1 MAVDLLQ
8 WHDGFHASLQ
18 IELQREPAHLE
29 FYSEHELYKKAL
41 RVDTLIIK
49 NSDDTPV
56 QKNIGKIFRKYNLI
70 EYKSPDDYLS
80 INDFYKAYGYA
91 CLYQSNTENVHEV
104 SMEDITISFV
114 CSHYPRKMLK
124 ILKKERNIEVEQIEK
139 GIYRLKNDPISMQI
153 LLINKLPPKE
163 NLWLSSLTRN
173 LPMNRN
179 TELLLR
185 EYQQH
190 KESVL
195 YQSAMEL
202 IMQANKKIMEEDCNM
217 VCDVLK
223 EIFAD
228 EWNKRELEMQKKESQ
243 IQQKES
249 QMQKR
254 ESQMQKKE
262 SQMQKKESQ
271 IQQRELLL
279 IEREENIKKKME
291 KKENRLNLLIQLLLH
306 DNLMDDLKKAIEDR
320 AYLEQMYQRYGL

>member
-1 MAVDLLQ
+1 
-8 WHDGFHASLQ
+8 
-18 IELQREPAHLE
+18 
-29 FYSEHELYKKAL
+29 
-41 RVDTLIIK
+41 
-49 NSDDTPV
+49 
-56 QKNIGKIFRKYNLI
+56 
-70 EYKSPDDYLS
+70 
-80 INDFYKAYGYA
+80 
-91 CLYQSNTENVHEV
+91 
-104 SMEDITISFV
+104 
-114 CSHYPRKMLK
+114 
-124 ILKKERNIEVEQIEK
+124 
-139 GIYRLKNDPISMQI
+139 MQI

-202 IMQANKKIMEEDCNM
+202 IIQANKKIMEEDCNM

-249 QMQKR
+249 QMQK
-254 ESQMQKKE
+254 KE
-262 SQMQKKESQ
+262 SQM
-271 IQQRELLL
+271 QQRELLL

>member
-1 MAVDLLQ
+1 
-8 WHDGFHASLQ
+8 
-18 IELQREPAHLE
+18 
-29 FYSEHELYKKAL
+29 
-41 RVDTLIIK
+41 
-49 NSDDTPV
+49 
-56 QKNIGKIFRKYNLI
+56 
-70 EYKSPDDYLS
+70 
-80 INDFYKAYGYA
+80 
-91 CLYQSNTENVHEV
+91 
-104 SMEDITISFV
+104 
-114 CSHYPRKMLK
+114 
-124 ILKKERNIEVEQIEK
+124 
-139 GIYRLKNDPISMQI
+139 MQI

>member
-1 MAVDLLQ
+1 
-8 WHDGFHASLQ
+8 
-18 IELQREPAHLE
+18 
-29 FYSEHELYKKAL
+29 
-41 RVDTLIIK
+41 
-49 NSDDTPV
+49 
-56 QKNIGKIFRKYNLI
+56 
-70 EYKSPDDYLS
+70 
-80 INDFYKAYGYA
+80 
-91 CLYQSNTENVHEV
+91 
-104 SMEDITISFV
+104 
-114 CSHYPRKMLK
+114 
-124 ILKKERNIEVEQIEK
+124 
-139 GIYRLKNDPISMQI
+139 MQI

-249 QMQKR
+249 QIQ
-254 ESQMQKKE
+254 Q
-262 SQMQKKESQ
+262 KESQ